1 MNAIQSLQPFYTV
14 AGFAVGML
22 VGLTGVGGGSLMTP
36 ILIVLFGIHPAT
48 AVGTDLLYAAATKTA
63 GSLVHGYNRTVDWRV
78 VRRLATGSVPLTVL
92 TIWALSYVNING
104 AAARELIAGVLTLA
118 LFATALMLVFRDRIV
133 TRYAARV
140 GALPPQRIATLTII
154 VGAVLGV
161 LVSISS
167 VGAGAIGVTALILLY
182 PQLPTARIVG
192 SDIAHAVP
200 LTLAAG
206 IGHWWLGSI
215 DLASIDPAAAR
226 IGARHPDRQLYRRAR
241 AGKGAAAVAGGDF
254 GPGGDQIVVRRAFV
268 GDAAGYGDHQP
279 RALSYPERRQR
290 GCPASG
296 SRSDADRRHGRRA
309 TLWRGRDPGRAAAPA
324 ARTAANGSSRRDAPL
339 RARRGIRAHGSA
351 PG

>member
-1 MNAIQSLQPFYTV
+1 MNAIQSLEPLYTV
-14 AGFAVGML
+14 AGFAVGLL

-36 ILIVLFGIHPAT
+36 ILIVLFGVHPAT

-78 VRRLATGSVPLTVL
+78 VRRLAAGSVPLTVL
-92 TIWALSYVNING
+92 TIWALSYINING

-140 GALPPQRIATLTII
+140 GALPPQRIATLTVI
-154 VGAVLGV
+154 VGAILGV

-200 LTLAAG
+200 LTLVAGLGHGAMGSLDLHVLLSLLVGSFPGIFVGSWASSRVPDVALRYVLAGVLIIVGTRLALNIPLHATPDVAG
-206 IGHWWLGSI
+206 IEHS
-215 DLASIDPAAAR
+215 
-226 IGARHPDRQLYRRAR
+226 H
-241 AGKGAAAVAGGDF
+241 
-254 GPGGDQIVVRRAFV
+254 
-268 GDAAGYGDHQP
+268 
-279 RALSYPERRQR
+279 
-290 GCPASG
+290 
-296 SRSDADRRHGRRA
+296 
-309 TLWRGRDPGRAAAPA
+309 
-324 ARTAANGSSRRDAPL
+324 
-339 RARRGIRAHGSA
+339 
-351 PG
+351 

>member
-1 MNAIQSLQPFYTV
+1 MNAIQSLEPLYTV
-14 AGFAVGML
+14 AGFAVGLL

-36 ILIVLFGIHPAT
+36 ILIVLFGVHPAT

-92 TIWALSYVNING
+92 TIWALSYINING

-133 TRYAARV
+133 GRYAARV
-140 GALPPQRIATLTII
+140 GALPPQRIATLTVI
-154 VGAVLGV
+154 VGAILGV

-215 DLASIDPAAAR
+215 NLGLLIPLLLGSVPGIVIGSYTAVHVPEKALRLVLAAT
-226 IGARHPDRQLYRRAR
+226 L
-241 AGKGAAAVAGGDF
+241 
-254 GPGGDQIVVRRAFV
+254 IVVATK
-268 GDAAGYGDHQP
+268 
-279 RALSYPERRQR
+279 LSLDVHS
-290 GCPASG
+290 SG
-296 SRSDADRRHGRRA
+296 LPLVTA
-309 TLWRGRDPGRAAAPA
+309 T
-324 ARTAANGSSRRDAPL
+324 TN
-339 RARRGIRAHGSA
+339 RAH
-351 PG
+351 